1 MALGDEPV
9 PPHIERY
16 LAHLTATAIE
26 HSPVPSERLITL
38 MTADVGQTPS
48 QVIYAE
54 NTLELH
60 RYEPDEQAHETPIL
74 VVYAL
79 VNRPYILD
87 LQPNRSVI
95 QTLLDA
101 GFPVYLVDWGEPT
114 RLDTSL
120 GLTDYVCR
128 YVDNCVD
135 AVCADA
141 GVDKT
146 HLLGYC
152 MGGTLATMYAT
163 QFQDRVETL
172 SLMATPVVVD
182 DSGGI
187 LEDWV
192 EYYDPAVPAETY
204 GNVPAWL
211 LAVQF
216 AMMEPVENLVTKY
229 VHFHENADDE
239 SFLEMFARMERW
251 TWDGVD
257 VAGRVFTEFI
267 EDIYRENRLIDGEVT
282 LNGDPVDPA
291 DIEVPLLQI
300 VGEYDHIVP
309 PASSAPLNDA
319 VGTEDER
326 FVEFPAGHIG
336 ISVSERAHADLWPT
350 VCDWLA
356 ERSPE

>member
-1 MALGDEPV
+1 MALGDGPLS
-9 PPHIERY
+9 PHIERY
-16 LAHLTATAIE
+16 LAHLTAVAIE
-26 HSPVPSERLITL
+26 HSAVPPEELVTL

-48 QVIYAE
+48 DVIYEE

-60 RYEPDEQAHETPIL
+60 RYDPEEQVHETPIL

-87 LQPNRSVI
+87 LQPDRSVV
-95 QTLLDA
+95 QELLDA
-101 GFPVYLVDWGEPT
+101 GFSVYLVDWGEPT
-114 RLDTSL
+114 LLDTSL
-120 GLTDYVCR
+120 GLDDYVCR

-141 GVDKT
+141 GVDRT

-152 MGGTLATMYAT
+152 MGGTLATMYTT

-172 SLMATPVVVD
+172 SLMATPIVVD

-192 EYYDPAVPAETY
+192 EYYDPAVPAATY

-216 AMMEPVENLVTKY
+216 AMMEPVENLVAKY
-229 VHFHENADDE
+229 VNFLENVDDE
-239 SFLEMFARMERW
+239 SFVEMFARMERW

-257 VAGRVFTEFI
+257 VAGRVFVEFI
-267 EDIYRENRLIDGEVT
+267 EDIYRENHLIDGEVA
-282 LNGDPVDPA
+282 LDGDPVDPA
-291 DIEVPLLQI
+291 DIEVPVLQI

-319 VGTEDER
+319 VGTDDER
-326 FVEFPAGHIG
+326 FIEFPAGHIG
-336 ISVSERAHADLWPT
+336 ISVSGGAHADLWPT
-350 VCDWLA
+350 VCAWLA